1 MINGL
6 DEKPWYFKDGK
17 RYPEPATIS
26 NVTGIRNAKLLPYE
40 DIGNDRILNQLMFVP
55 PNYDLIKKSGKFKT
69 ILLYNAPN
77 WWEYSE
83 GDDLFKN
90 LECPVDTCQITLDKN
105 KRRTADMVLFHD
117 HYVHANI
124 KRKSHQ
130 IYAISHSE
138 SPFHTVPFKYPGK

>member
-1 MINGL
+1 
-6 DEKPWYFKDGK
+6 
-17 RYPEPATIS
+17 
-26 NVTGIRNAKLLPYE
+26 
-40 DIGNDRILNQLMFVP
+40 MFVP

-138 SPFHTVPFKYPGK
+138 SPFHTVPFEYPGK